1 MQYMIITFGAVIAMA
16 GLVMVI
22 APQMLLGMLQKNA
35 SKSLLFAFAVIV
47 RLVLGALLIAY
58 ASKSAF
64 PLTLQFLGWIAV
76 AAAVAMLVAGR
87 ERLGRLIGWVISVA
101 SHYARPAGILAVL
114 FGAFLIYAVR

>member
-101 SHYARPAGILAVL
+101 SRYVRPAGILTVL